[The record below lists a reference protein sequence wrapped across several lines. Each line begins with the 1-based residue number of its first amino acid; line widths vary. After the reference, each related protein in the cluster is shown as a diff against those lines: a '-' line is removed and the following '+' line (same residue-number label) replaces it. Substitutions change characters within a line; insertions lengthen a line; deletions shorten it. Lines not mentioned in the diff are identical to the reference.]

1 MRKIL
6 PVALA
11 LALMG
16 AGCDNSAGGDP
27 SPPTTVTLT
36 PETFTGTVDPGGS
49 DSHGFTIAQ
58 AGEVDVTLTAA
69 GPPATILMGL
79 GVGTPSGSTCQL
91 LTGGSVTTRAGTT
104 PQLVGS
110 ANAGSYCVAVYDVGN
125 QAAQVTYSVTVAHP

>member
-1 MRKIL
+1 MRTIF

-16 AGCDNSAGGDP
+16 AGCDNSAGGDTT
-27 SPPTTVTLT
+27 PTPVTLT
-36 PETFTGTVDPGGS
+36 PETFSGSVEPGS
-49 DSHGFTIAQ
+49 SAFHSFTLAQ

-79 GVGTPSGSTCQL
+79 GVGTPSGSSCQL

-110 ANAGSYCVAVYDVGN
+110 ANAGTYCVQVYDVGN
-125 QAAQVTYSVTVAHP
+125 QAATVNYTVIVAHP